1 MHIRL
6 VANMGGIA
14 DTLPILAD
22 SGKSLGTNFFD
33 DPKLVKTIAASII
46 TAILLAAFAISLLPT
61 LLLRMN
67 IDPAFIGSSVPTT
80 ISNVARVLLFFGLAG
95 RAHLWP

>member
-1 MHIRL
+1 
-6 VANMGGIA
+6 MGGIA
-14 DTLPILAD
+14 GTQPILAD
-22 SGKSLGTNFFD
+22 SGKSQGTNFFD
-33 DPKLVKTIAASII
+33 DPKCVKTIAASII

-67 IDPAFIGSSVPTT
+67 IDPAFISGSVQTT
-80 ISNVARVLLFFGLAG
+80 ISSVARVLLFFGLAG

>member
-1 MHIRL
+1 
-6 VANMGGIA
+6 MGGIA
-14 DTLPILAD
+14 GRQPILAD

-33 DPKLVKTIAASII
+33 DPKRVKTIAASII

>member
-1 MHIRL
+1 
-6 VANMGGIA
+6 MGGIA
-14 DTLPILAD
+14 CMQPFLAD

-33 DPKLVKTIAASII
+33 DPTLLKTIAASII

-67 IDPAFIGSSVPTT
+67 IDPAFIGSKVPTT
-80 ISNVARVLLFFGLAG
+80 ISDVARVLLFFGLAG